1 MYLLQMI
8 LQSDKTLLIILQT
21 VDDENKML
29 QHVDFI

>member
-8 LQSDKTLLIILQT
+8 LQNDKTLLIILQT